1 MRGES
6 FMEENQTDICTDNC
20 ASLHRL
26 LCILIKDVDLKIQ
39 KMKVN
44 FEEKQKKRMA
54 VITTIRFLTI
64 AYI

>member
-1 MRGES
+1 MRGEG

-20 ASLHRL
+20 ALLHRL

-64 AYI
+64 AYK

>member
-1 MRGES
+1 
-6 FMEENQTDICTDNC
+6 MEENQTDICTDNC

-44 FEEKQKKRMA
+44 FEKNKKSGWPLLRPSA
-54 VITTIRFLTI
+54 F
-64 AYI
+64 